1 MNRRS
6 VLAAGLGAPLVLAGC
21 GSPLIVDYRYR
32 FKVVVRVD
40 GEEHEGSSVFRVRF
54 RDNRKN
60 PMTGFAPGA
69 GSEAV
74 RLWAE
79 SPIVDLGPRHGL
91 LFATLQRVFPNMSGG
106 YVAYVF
112 PRVAVDFAR
121 RGFNHGQPG
130 TWEDHDRER
139 VAALKEMA
147 DLTREYTIPEP
158 LWPTFVRFADLQNPA
173 SVQEVTQANVAFFY
187 GADAAIVRVTAQITD
202 ERPTRRIQDV
212 LPWLREQ
219 RGTLNGDWSNSESA
233 PIGSRLDYS
242 HFTQWGLPG

>member
-1 MNRRS
+1 MNRRTI
-6 VLAAGLGAPLVLAGC
+6 LAAGLGAPLVLAGC

-60 PMTGFAPGA
+60 PLIGLSPGA
-69 GSEAV
+69 GPESV
-74 RLWAE
+74 TLWAE
-79 SPIVDLGPRHGL
+79 APIVDLGPRHGL
-91 LFATLQRVFPNMSGG
+91 LFATLQKRVPGAASG

-112 PRVAVDFAR
+112 PAVAVDFDR
-121 RGFNHGQPG
+121 RGYSQNQPG
-130 TWEDHDRER
+130 TWEDDKRER

-158 LWPTFVRFADLQNPA
+158 QWPTFVRFADLQNPA

-202 ERPTRRIQDV
+202 ERPTRRIHEV
-212 LPWLREQ
+212 LPWLRSQ
-219 RGTLNGDWSNSESA
+219 NTALNGDYGLREEG
-233 PIGSRLDYS
+233 PIGGQLGLLD
-242 HFTQWGLPG
+242 FVRWPLGW

>member
-60 PMTGFAPGA
+60 PLIGLSPGA
-69 GSEAV
+69 GPESV
-74 RLWAE
+74 TLWAE
-79 SPIVDLGPRHGL
+79 APIVDLGPRRGL
-91 LFATLQRVFPNMSGG
+91 LFATLQKRVPGVGGGYAANVFPA
-106 YVAYVF
+106 VAIRF
-112 PRVAVDFAR
+112 F
-121 RGFNHGQPG
+121 
-130 TWEDHDRER
+130 ER
-139 VAALKEMA
+139 PFDEQAEALKEMA

-173 SVQEVTQANVAFFY
+173 SVQEVTQTNVAFFY

-202 ERPTRRIQDV
+202 ERPTRRIHEV
-212 LPWLREQ
+212 LPWLRTI
-219 RGTLNGDWSNSESA
+219 RWNLSGHMPVRAGR
-233 PIGSRLDYS
+233 PIGDVLTPDD
-242 HFTQWGLPG
+242 FTRWGIRG

>member
-1 MNRRS
+1 
-6 VLAAGLGAPLVLAGC
+6 LAAGLGAPLVLAGC

-54 RDNRKN
+54 YDRTRVA
-60 PMTGFAPGA
+60 FRLPGGNA
-69 GSEAV
+69 RPAT
-74 RLWAE
+74 LWAE
-79 SPIVDLGPRHGL
+79 APIVDLGPRHGL
-91 LFATLQRVFPNMSGG
+91 LFATLQKSVPGVGGGYAANVFPA
-106 YVAYVF
+106 VAINL
-112 PRVAVDFAR
+112 
-121 RGFNHGQPG
+121 G
-130 TWEDHDRER
+130 ER
-139 VAALKEMA
+139 PFSERAEALKEMA

-158 LWPTFVRFADLQNPA
+158 QWPTFVRFADLQNPA

>member
-1 MNRRS
+1 MNRRN
-6 VLAAGLGAPLVLAGC
+6 VLAAGFGAPLVLAGC

-60 PMTGFAPGA
+60 PLIGLSPGA
-69 GSEAV
+69 GPESV
-74 RLWAE
+74 TLWAE
-79 SPIVDLGPRHGL
+79 APIVDLGPRHGL
-91 LFATLQRVFPNMSGG
+91 LFATLQKRVPGVGGGYAANVFPA
-106 YVAYVF
+106 VAIRF
-112 PRVAVDFAR
+112 F
-121 RGFNHGQPG
+121 
-130 TWEDHDRER
+130 ER
-139 VAALKEMA
+139 PFDEQAEALKEMA
-147 DLTREYTIPEP
+147 DLTREYVIPEP
-158 LWPTFVRFADLQNPA
+158 QWPTFVRFADLQNPA
-173 SVQEVTQANVAFFY
+173 SVQEVTQANVVFFY

-202 ERPTRRIQDV
+202 ERPTRRIHEV
-212 LPWLREQ
+212 LPWLRDQ